1 MMWCYTTAR
10 PGYNIAEQ
18 HEGITAAQYIMSNCS
33 LMHYDLGRTREE
45 ERWLVQTVKTCSGKP
60 ICLLINRFLQVA
72 AGAIRTDVFR
82 Q

>member
-1 MMWCYTTAR
+1 MVGLIGDTWAKVE
-10 PGYNIAEQ
+10 A
-18 HEGITAAQYIMSNCS
+18 
-33 LMHYDLGRTREE
+33 LLGRTREE

-72 AGAIRTDVFR
+72 AGTIRTDVFR